1 LLRDCFVRV
10 INVLHVAHPV
20 AIVDSIP

>member
-1 LLRDCFVRV
+1 LRDCFVRV